1 MEEPKPKKPRPSR
14 AIPGATRGGSKPHGP
29 APLTEGLRLRMT
41 PEQLAAVEGAAKVAG
56 VGPQE
61 WIRRAIGEA
70 LTRADHACLTV
81 AHLDA
86 VGGMPSATD

>member
-1 MEEPKPKKPRPSR
+1 MSR
-14 AIPGATRGGSKPHGP
+14 ASRATGRKKGGSKPHGP

-41 PEQLAAVEGAAKVAG
+41 PEQLAAVEGAAQAAG

-70 LTRADHACLTV
+70 LTRADHARQV
-81 AHLDA
+81 AAHLDA